1 MNKSEKLKSIIL
13 SRYKSIR
20 EFSFAVGIPNT
31 TLVSAL
37 DRGIGGMAIDK
48 VIQICDFLH
57 LDIKTFEPLE
67 NEIPITHINNEQKNL
82 LDKYSLLDEQGKN
95 TVNFIIDNEIKRIN
109 AISEINISN
118 KKEITN
124 YDDKIEKGLE
134 SYRLELEAELKGKT
148 SSVSEDIKEKTA
160 YYK

>member
-48 VIQICDFLH
+48 VIQICDFLN

-67 NEIPITHINNEQKNL
+67 NEISITHINNEQKNL
-82 LDKYSLLDEQGKN
+82 LDRYSLLDEQGKN

-118 KKEITN
+118 KKEITHN
-124 YDDKIEKGLE
+124 NDEIEKELGA
-134 SYRLELEAELKGKT
+134 YRLELEAELKGKT
-148 SSVSEDIKEKTA
+148 SSVSEDIKKKKG
-160 YYK
+160 Y

>member
-31 TLVSAL
+31 TLASAL

-48 VIQICDFLH
+48 VIQICDFLN

-67 NEIPITHINNEQKNL
+67 NKIPITYVDSEQKKL
-82 LDKYSLLDEQGKN
+82 LDKYSLLDDQGKN

-109 AISEINISN
+109 AISETNISN
-118 KKEITN
+118 KEEITN
-124 YDDKIEKGLE
+124 YDDKIEKELE
-134 SYRLELEAELKGKT
+134 AYRLELEAELKGKT
-148 SSVSEDIKEKTA
+148 LSVSEDTKRKKA
-160 YYK
+160 Y